1 VAEPVQPSSGRVMCA
16 SVTSILDAS
25 DMANLN
31 CHTVRA
37 EYKGLEALS
46 EIGFKRRE
54 ILLGDLFP
62 TADEIVLS
70 MEGCFHRLDES
81 ASVMY
86 ELSSK
91 RFSVVEDDGRLEMA
105 VPDPKGDYTGF
116 IIDVLAVD
124 SREAK
129 MMMEDVKRTCGF
141 VRARVCDAIGIM
153 EISEED
159 YIRRM
164 RDSMKFLAG
173 QLHRG

>member
-1 VAEPVQPSSGRVMCA
+1 
-16 SVTSILDAS
+16 
-25 DMANLN
+25 MANLN
-31 CHTVRA
+31 CHTIRA
-37 EYKGLEALS
+37 QYKGLEALS
-46 EIGFKRRE
+46 EVGFKKQDVM
-54 ILLGDLFP
+54 LGDLFP

-70 MEGCFHRLDES
+70 MEGCFHKLDES

-105 VPDPKGDYTGF
+105 VPDPKGDYTAF

-124 SREAK
+124 ISEAK
-129 MMMEDVKRTCGF
+129 MMMDDIKETCGF
-141 VRARVCDAIGIM
+141 VRARVRDAIGIM

-164 RDSMKFLAG
+164 RGSMRFLAS

>member
-1 VAEPVQPSSGRVMCA
+1 
-16 SVTSILDAS
+16 
-25 DMANLN
+25 MANLN

-37 EYKGLEALS
+37 QYKGLEAFS
-46 EIGFKRRE
+46 EIGFKKKE
-54 ILLGDLFP
+54 VVLGDLFP

-86 ELSSK
+86 ELSGK

-129 MMMEDVKRTCGF
+129 MMLDDIKRTCGF
-141 VRARVCDAIGIM
+141 IRARVCDAIGIM
-153 EISEED
+153 EISEGD